1 MRQGIASSL
10 TKQIIGAL
18 ARAKE
23 TGEHWWLAMDTRKV
37 SAELTAAHDAAYR
50 HVEAN
55 GGSREW
61 LGSIDDRRTGLW
73 IEVLESYRVSKGLP
87 PY

>member
-10 TKQIIGAL
+10 TKQIIDAL

-23 TGEHWWLAMDTRKV
+23 TGEHQFLAMDTRKV
-37 SAELTAAHDAAYR
+37 SAELIAAEEAAHK

-61 LGSIDDRRTGLW
+61 LRKVDNRRTGLW

>member
-10 TKQIIGAL
+10 TKQIIDAL

-23 TGEHWWLAMDTRKV
+23 TGEHQWLPMHTHKV
-37 SAELTAAHDAAYR
+37 SAELTAAEEAAYK
-50 HVEAN
+50 HADAN

-61 LGSIDDRRTGLW
+61 LRKVDVRRMGVW
-73 IEVLESYRVSKGLP
+73 VEVLESYRVSKGLP